1 LDYNKIFS
9 DTFPKYLKL
18 TFTDENNNQVV
29 LENAN
34 ICAESMT
41 LEESLCSEE
50 NLRFGACEASC
61 FSIQISSNHSFK
73 DNLLDAEMELRDVNG
88 LSGKLWTENREF
100 LVDDA
105 GNNIVYAN
113 QNDKVIFPI
122 GKYRVESDR
131 PTNDRSYRNLICYD
145 EMYYILNADVASW
158 YDGLTFPLT
167 VKQLRDS
174 FFNYLN
180 VTQENVTL
188 INDTLSVQKGF
199 LVEGTLSGKYIIES
213 ICEINGVFGHIN
225 RDGKFEY
232 VSLPSNETI
241 EYYWYIDGSGSYEQY
256 TTEKITGIVAKSED
270 QDSGTVVGT
279 STNQYIIQGNPLVF
293 GLEGTQD
300 LTDALTRLLNKI
312 KDITY
317 RPFKVDT
324 YGNPMLE
331 LGSNVILNTRDRV
344 VSSFVMNRTMRGIQS
359 LVDTI
364 SAVGE
369 EVQPSPVNDF
379 KNEISKLSGKSHI
392 LENTVDGLSSTVS
405 EHTTDIGNLST
416 ELTQTSDKIVLK
428 VNTNGRIAQ
437 VKLGLDADDQSAT
450 DFKVKA
456 DNLNLSANDVFTIM
470 SGGTLNLTSKN
481 IAISSTDF
489 SVTKAGAVTASS
501 LTLTGGSINMGSGV
515 FKVSNAGAVECSNL
529 KVTGGSIKLGTKF
542 EVSSTGA
549 LTSTSGTI
557 AGWTI
562 NSGSISSSVTSGSI
576 TKEAIISS
584 TNARITLKRNSS
596 NKAVL
601 DADGIEI
608 DSAGACSFVL
618 NGPSSG
624 AVIGFDV
631 TGSGMYA
638 RFSNLDVTG
647 HKSRVVQT
655 KDYGERHLYCYETPT
670 PLFGDVGEGTIAEDG
685 KCYVWLDAMFE
696 QTIYNYGYQVFLQ
709 KYGDGDCYVSERTA
723 SYFVVEGDAGLSF
736 GWEIKAKQDNYEM
749 TRLGQ
754 IVEGG
759 KQEFNYGAMAEEHIN
774 EIKSE
779 RSVA

>member
-1 LDYNKIFS
+1 MDYNKIFS

-18 TFTDENNNQVV
+18 TFTDENDNQVV

-180 VTQENVTL
+180 VTQETVTL

-359 LVDTI
+359 LIDTI

-379 KNEISKLSGKSHI
+379 KNEISRLSGKSHI

-450 DFKVKA
+450 EFKVKA

-481 IAISSTDF
+481 IAISSTNF

-529 KVTGGSIKLGTKF
+529 KVTGGSINLGSGVFK
-542 EVSSTGA
+542 VSNAGA
-549 LTSTSGTI
+549 LTSTSGSI
-557 AGWTI
+557 AGWSI
-562 NSGSISSSVTSGSI
+562 NSGSISKQSTSKGH
-576 TKEAIISS
+576 TYKTIISS
-584 TNARITLKRNSS
+584 DDQEIQFKVDSTISS
-596 NKAVL
+596 RFNGAGIDMGYGGYLRMSGPNEGAFVAISMTG
-601 DADGIEI
+601 DAY
-608 DSAGACSFVL
+608 
-618 NGPSSG
+618 
-624 AVIGFDV
+624 
-631 TGSGMYA
+631 YA
-638 RFSNLDVTG
+638 RFSNLGVTG
-647 HKSRVVQT
+647 SKSRIVQT

>member
-1 LDYNKIFS
+1 MDYNKIFS

-180 VTQENVTL
+180 VTQETVTL

-359 LVDTI
+359 LIDTI

-450 DFKVKA
+450 EFKVKA

-529 KVTGGSIKLGTKF
+529 KVTGGSINLGSGVFK
-542 EVSSTGA
+542 VSNAGA
-549 LTSTSGTI
+549 LTSTSGSI
-557 AGWTI
+557 AGWSI
-562 NSGSISSSVTSGSI
+562 NNGSISKQSTSNGH
-576 TKEAIISS
+576 TYKTIISS
-584 TNARITLKRNSS
+584 DDQEIQFKVGSTISS
-596 NKAVL
+596 RFN
-601 DADGIEI
+601 
-608 DSAGACSFVL
+608 SAGIDMGDGGYIWM
-618 NGPSSG
+618 NGPDSG
-624 AVIGFDV
+624 AFVAFSM
-631 TGSGMYA
+631 TGDAYYA
-638 RFSNLDVTG
+638 RFSNLGVTG
-647 HKSRVVQT
+647 SKSRIVQT

>member
-1 LDYNKIFS
+1 MDYNKIFS

-180 VTQENVTL
+180 VTQETVTL

-359 LVDTI
+359 LIDTI

-450 DFKVKA
+450 EFKVKA

-489 SVTKAGAVTASS
+489 SVTKTGAVTARS

-529 KVTGGSIKLGTKF
+529 KVTGGSINLGSGVFK
-542 EVSSTGA
+542 VSNAGA
-549 LTSTSGTI
+549 LTSTSGSI
-557 AGWTI
+557 AGWSI
-562 NSGSISSSVTSGSI
+562 NSGSISKQNTSNGH
-576 TKEAIISS
+576 TYKTIISS
-584 TNARITLKRNSS
+584 DDQEIQFKVDSTISS
-596 NKAVL
+596 RFNGA
-601 DADGIEI
+601 GI
-608 DSAGACSFVL
+608 DMGYGGYLRMS
-618 NGPSSG
+618 GPNEG
-624 AVIGFDV
+624 AVIAIDMTGDAYYARLANLGV
-631 TGSGMYA
+631 TGA
-638 RFSNLDVTG
+638 
-647 HKSRVVQT
+647 KSRIVQT

-685 KCYVWLDAMFE
+685 KCYIWLDAMFE